1 MSELFSLPV
10 RKLDIITGRNYMLRW
25 ALIFLVLAVVA
36 AILGFGGV
44 ADIAVN
50 IAYVL
55 GIIFLILLV
64 VHIVTGRTR
73 A

>member
-1 MSELFSLPV
+1 
-10 RKLDIITGRNYMLRW
+10 MLRW